1 MLLWADKNV
10 TQEISSSVALMDLD
24 QLIGSIETK
33 DVYRQTSRIIEK
45 ADLLRYEVFLL
56 NPSKSYFRLCSNL
69 EEYTLTWTQ

>member
-10 TQEISSSVALMDLD
+10 TQKISSSVALMDFA

-45 ADLLRYEVFLL
+45 AALLRYEVFLL
-56 NPSKSYFRLCSNL
+56 NQSLKIIL
-69 EEYTLTWTQ
+69 

>member
-1 MLLWADKNV
+1 
-10 TQEISSSVALMDLD
+10 MDLD

-56 NPSKSYFRLCSNL
+56 NQSLKIIL
-69 EEYTLTWTQ
+69 